1 MNNLHDILNSSE
13 HVASVGKKPHKNRL
27 LHSLLLAIGSVS
39 LLAASLMNVNESKAE
54 TKDSPSIVQ
63 NTSVDHAKLNPF
75 LTPKKDFV
83 KELEK
88 LKKTEP
94 QQNSSTVVANVS
106 EDEQNIINS
115 RVSIEKL
122 GLTMSDNRDS
132 IVEKALDNNENF
144 MAFAVRLEDIK
155 TTVYYDP
162 GGANIGAGFCIT
174 KQLELHPRAEVIK
187 MLEDAKIDHET
198 AVALTN
204 PKMTDLKNPKRKLAK
219 GLSISPESA
228 LILTKSLQ
236 KSYEAT
242 LIAAFD
248 TAGATV
254 NPKKGL
260 NQGSELFK
268 KLSANERASYTWLN
282 YNADI
287 SRFKRLN
294 KAIYTSHDDNA
305 TPRQKAAAKALIMNN
320 LAPMYRDN
328 GTLVKNTRAEAYLT
342 SGMYDEMALSY
353 ALRNPNEIE
362 ARQGDVAS
370 LGKYLKNQTKKMA
383 QGTSIAIKSLAE
395 KGIATKDSIKK
406 KILKEDQPQT
416 IAKTLKK

>member
-1 MNNLHDILNSSE
+1 MNNLQDILNNAQT
-13 HVASVGKKPHKNRL
+13 VASVGSKSKKNRL
-27 LHSLLLAIGSVS
+27 IQQALFIIAG
-39 LLAASLMNVNESKAE
+39 ASLVAATLINPIESKAE
-54 TKDSPSIVQ
+54 TKEVNNFSQKTNI
-63 NTSVDHAKLNPF
+63 DHNKLNPY
-75 LTPKKDFV
+75 LTPKKDFIN
-83 KELEK
+83 ELEK
-88 LKKTEP
+88 LKKAEP
-94 QQNSSTVVANVS
+94 QQNSSTIVANIS

-115 RVSIEKL
+115 RISIEKL

-174 KQLELHPRAEVIK
+174 KQLELHPREDVIK
-187 MLEDAKIDHET
+187 MLEDAKIDHTT
-198 AVALTN
+198 AVSLTD
-204 PKMTDLKNPKRKLAK
+204 PKMTDLKKPKKKLAK

-242 LIAAFD
+242 LISAFD
-248 TAGATV
+248 TAGASV

-260 NQGSELFK
+260 TQGAELFN
-268 KLSANERASYTWLN
+268 KLSANEKASYTWLN

-294 KAIYTSHDDNA
+294 KAIYTSHDDGA
-305 TPRQKAAAKALIMNN
+305 TSRQKAAAKAIIMNN

-342 SGMYDEMALSY
+342 SGMYDEMALSF

-383 QGTSIAIKSLAE
+383 QNTSLAIKSLAE
-395 KGIATKDSIKK
+395 KGIATKDSIKQK
-406 KILKEDQPQT
+406 LTKEESSNKQT
-416 IAKTLKK
+416 QKLKK

>member
-1 MNNLHDILNSSE
+1 MNNLYDILSKSE
-13 HVASVGKKPHKNRL
+13 PVASIGNKPKKNRL
-27 LHSLLLAIGSVS
+27 IQNVLLTIAGSSLLIATFISPI
-39 LLAASLMNVNESKAE
+39 ESKAE
-54 TKDSPSIVQ
+54 NKDVPNISQKTGID
-63 NTSVDHAKLNPF
+63 NNKLNPY
-75 LTPKKDFV
+75 LTPKKDFL

-88 LKKTEP
+88 LKQAEP
-94 QQNSSTVVANVS
+94 KQNSSAIVANIS
-106 EDEQNIINS
+106 EDEQNILNS
-115 RVSIEKL
+115 KIAIEKL
-122 GLTMSDNRDS
+122 GITISDNRDS

-174 KQLELHPRAEVIK
+174 KQLELHPRDEVVK
-187 MLEDAKIDHET
+187 MLEDAKIDHDT
-198 AVALTN
+198 AIALTD
-204 PKMTDLKNPKRKLAK
+204 PKMTDLKKPKKKLSK

-242 LIAAFD
+242 LISAFD
-248 TAGATV
+248 TAGASV

-260 NQGSELFK
+260 NQGLELFN
-268 KLSANERASYTWLN
+268 KLSPNERASYTWLN

-287 SRFKRLN
+287 SKFKRLN
-294 KAIYTSHDDNA
+294 KAIYTSHDDNS
-305 TPRQKAAAKALIMNN
+305 TPRQKAAAKTIIMNN

-342 SGMYDEMALSY
+342 SGMYDEMALSF

-362 ARQGDVAS
+362 SRQGDVAT
-370 LGKYLKNQTKKMA
+370 LGKYLKSQTKKMT
-383 QGTSIAIKSLAE
+383 QNTSLAIKSLAE
-395 KGIATKDSIKK
+395 KGIATKDAIKQK
-406 KILKEDQPQT
+406 LNKEEPNKIT
-416 IAKTLKK
+416 KTLKK